1 MANMFSR
8 IIRSIL
14 GNKSS
19 DDVIAKNQAS
29 DDAEGK
35 HYLDFDL
42 IEKKE
47 FIHLESAYQN
57 QEYVF
62 RRATESNRLVLGEIL
77 GQVFN
82 VEESSVL
89 SMAIAYRLGDFGND
103 ITEKIVEAP
112 NEIWNFD
119 MFSCILK
126 NKTDEGHYTKGMF
139 HETTLIVRTKIRNC
153 IFILSSLGG
162 PDTVKYMRVSLLS
175 PDNSLD
181 DDGAS
186 LRTHN
191 APTLLS
197 FILSYSE
204 TENNSDFQTYFAVEK
219 SVMEKHQQGLELTE
233 LEQEYVHGQFEFQG
247 YYYIGYG
254 KWLFDQN
261 RYYDTFSILERG
273 FNYMN
278 SQLDWNDSNKMS
290 AFYDICTIM
299 GVCLSK
305 MDREDEAS
313 YYFKQGASG
322 LSLNEANTLALS
334 YAKLGNPVAMKQM
347 TDWLMLVAQKYGDHE
362 NWSEEVKRFS
372 VDVPV
377 ELSRYKKVFDENLE
391 LSPSYEEGITI
402 GYVLRTLWGLNKKNL
417 SSCMFIYDT
426 SNNKFQERID
436 DIDLIFDYSLDGE
449 TSVNK
454 VFVLSCSH
462 VHYKINDDEDKSILC
477 HNAPIV
483 ISTHSIIGKES
494 TSSIRVDM
502 IRQNFSN
509 NDDKRDFARVNTPLG
524 ISFTIGVPYG
534 LSYTSDKDSLLNAI
548 RKAIDLVDEKRF
560 VEALKLSKWV
570 FECTSNSLKDKMG
583 IKYESQDELLWD
595 IFFEAS
601 YTVGFCL
608 MELGKAHTAA
618 YYLEIAS
625 HSMNY
630 KHIQEY
636 INCLA
641 NSQDPQA
648 LEVVEDVIQR
658 SPKPDSKESIMS
670 WSNHMAFLKRRKA
683 YVLIDRKRY
692 VEARSLLSEMLNDP
706 MCKDF
711 AQDELNYL
719 NAIERNER

>member
-1 MANMFSR
+1 
-8 IIRSIL
+8 
-14 GNKSS
+14 
-19 DDVIAKNQAS
+19 
-29 DDAEGK
+29 
-35 HYLDFDL
+35 
-42 IEKKE
+42 
-47 FIHLESAYQN
+47 
-57 QEYVF
+57 
-62 RRATESNRLVLGEIL
+62 
-77 GQVFN
+77 
-82 VEESSVL
+82 
-89 SMAIAYRLGDFGND
+89 
-103 ITEKIVEAP
+103 
-112 NEIWNFD
+112 
-119 MFSCILK
+119 
-126 NKTDEGHYTKGMF
+126 MF

-153 IFILSSLGG
+153 IFMLSSLGG

-362 NWSEEVKRFS
+362 NWSEEVKQFS

-402 GYVLRTLWGLNKKNL
+402 GYVLRTLWG
-417 SSCMFIYDT
+417 FI
-426 SNNKFQERID
+426 
-436 DIDLIFDYSLDGE
+436 
-449 TSVNK
+449 
-454 VFVLSCSH
+454 VL
-462 VHYKINDDEDKSILC
+462 
-477 HNAPIV
+477 PF
-483 ISTHSIIGKES
+483 
-494 TSSIRVDM
+494 
-502 IRQNFSN
+502 IRQ
-509 NDDKRDFARVNTPLG
+509 RLT
-524 ISFTIGVPYG
+524 
-534 LSYTSDKDSLLNAI
+534 
-548 RKAIDLVDEKRF
+548 
-560 VEALKLSKWV
+560 
-570 FECTSNSLKDKMG
+570 
-583 IKYESQDELLWD
+583 
-595 IFFEAS
+595 
-601 YTVGFCL
+601 
-608 MELGKAHTAA
+608 
-618 YYLEIAS
+618 
-625 HSMNY
+625 
-630 KHIQEY
+630 
-636 INCLA
+636 
-641 NSQDPQA
+641 
-648 LEVVEDVIQR
+648 
-658 SPKPDSKESIMS
+658 
-670 WSNHMAFLKRRKA
+670 
-683 YVLIDRKRY
+683 LI
-692 VEARSLLSEMLNDP
+692 
-706 MCKDF
+706 
-711 AQDELNYL
+711 
-719 NAIERNER
+719 